1 MAEQGVFPALITAVQ
16 EEAVLLQQVLLGAVA
31 QVVTA
36 EMERHLLSLD
46 LLLLTLAAVAGE
58 FMMQA
63 RLVLAEQE
71 GAVQEAVLLME
82 LLVILTLAVAVAGL
96 EEQPHQLFTQ
106 AAPAVQ
112 VS

>member
-16 EEAVLLQQVLLGAVA
+16 EEAVRLQQVLPGVVA

-36 EMERHLLSLD
+36 EMERHLLSLG
-46 LLLLTLAAVAGE
+46 LLLLTLVVVAGE

-71 GAVQEAVLLME
+71 EAEQEAALLLE
-82 LLVILTLAVAVAGL
+82 PLVAPTLAAAVAGL

-106 AAPAVQ
+106 AAQAVQ